1 MTYIKKI
8 LIAIDQVGN
17 ALADGNPKR
26 TISGR
31 TGYYQYNAIKPFRL
45 YWRLLAFIID
55 ATFYPLDSH
64 SHCRKAYENEKDK
77 EFTNRLNLIALVVL
91 SFITIGSCLI
101 LAPIFWTIYGIKAL
115 INRIKLNV

>member
-45 YWRLLAFIID
+45 YWKLLAFIID

-77 EFTNRLNLIALVVL
+77 EFTNRPNLIALVVL